1 MLVVILLILIIQFRS
16 MILIPLLIVP
26 PLMFPRMSSP
36 PPLASVGNETDKRD
50 RITQGPPL
58 TVVSIDHL
66 PTLLPREASEQF
78 SADLLPSLLA
88 LPAAMKDRAERMGD
102 KLEREQVGTGEARV
116 WREAESLYWDKVAT
130 LSESI

>member
-1 MLVVILLILIIQFRS
+1 
-16 MILIPLLIVP
+16 MISIPLLIVP
-26 PLMFPRMSSP
+26 PLMFPRMSP
-36 PPLASVGNETDKRD
+36 PSCFCWDRTDKRD

-78 SADLLPSLLA
+78 STDLLPSLLA
-88 LPAAMKDRAERMGD
+88 LPAAMKDRAERRGD
-102 KLEREQVGTGEARV
+102 KLEREHVGTGEARV

-130 LSESI
+130 LSE